1 MATAQPVTYGCIVTN
16 IGDPSPLLTDEK
28 SGPGKRYYLPPLPIS
43 FKLFLCGAEAMDQ
56 GLGGGPKGGKR
67 RNKAGV
73 GNREMTFQTDQDI

>member
-16 IGDPSPLLTDEK
+16 IGDPLLTDEK
-28 SGPGKRYYLPPLPIS
+28 SGPGKRYYLLPLPIS
-43 FKLFLCGAEAMDQ
+43 FKPFLCGAEAMDH

-73 GNREMTFQTDQDI
+73 GNKEMTF